1 MGKNFSLFFFV
12 HISTNLNTER
22 YTPIALKPMLCE
34 VPLTKIFKLIKTSSG
49 ILHNAYGFLMCGLS
63 CSSLS
68 TRNKDNR
75 MHETMNTNVN
85 PHSRKPMLAGVLL
98 FFVIGSCLV
107 APLELFLNCQW
118 LIANCPVVIAAAE
131 LYCLFV
137 LFLVCLSKLTNLKL
151 L

>member
-1 MGKNFSLFFFV
+1 MVRQKLRLLPGRLIASRNWCGWAFF
-12 HISTNLNTER
+12 
-22 YTPIALKPMLCE
+22 
-34 VPLTKIFKLIKTSSG
+34 KIEY
-49 ILHNAYGFLMCGLS
+49 NAYGFLMCGLS